1 MRRDPLAILQRVRD
15 AAVVE
20 ATRELAGGLQREQTG
35 RQRLVEHA
43 ETMRREQ
50 AEAGTADTV
59 DFVAWLPRAHAIA
72 AGNTK
77 SLAAEEDRVR
87 RLRQALL
94 AKRTE
99 AAAVEKA
106 MERRQAAVALARSRR
121 EQAAMDEA
129 AGRRRLGR

>member
-20 ATRELAGGLQREQTG
+20 ATRELAGGLQREQAG
-35 RQRLVEHA
+35 RQRLVEHN
-43 ETMRREQ
+43 ETVRREQ
-50 AEAGTADTV
+50 AEAGTTDTV
-59 DFVAWLPRAHAIA
+59 DFAAWLPRAHAIA
-72 AGNTK
+72 RGNAG
-77 SLAAEEDRVR
+77 SLAAEEERVR

-94 AKRTE
+94 VKRTE
-99 AAAVEKA
+99 AVAVEKA
-106 MERRQAAVALARSRR
+106 MERRQAAVSLARSRR

>member
-20 ATRELAGGLQREQTG
+20 ATRDLAGGLQREQAG
-35 RQRLVEHA
+35 RQRLVEHN

-50 AEAGTADTV
+50 AEAGTAGAV
-59 DFVAWLPRAHAIA
+59 DFAAWLPRARAIA
-72 AGNTK
+72 GGNAR
-77 SLAAEEDRVR
+77 SLAAEEERVG

-99 AAAVEKA
+99 AAAVEKVI
-106 MERRQAAVALARSRR
+106 ERRQAAVSLARSRC

>member
-35 RQRLVEHA
+35 RQRLVEHN
-43 ETMRREQ
+43 ETMRQEQ
-50 AEAGTADTV
+50 AEAGTAAAV
-59 DFVAWLPRAHAIA
+59 DFAAWLPRARAIA
-72 AGNTK
+72 RGNAR
-77 SLAAEEDRVR
+77 SLAAEEERVG

-106 MERRQAAVALARSRR
+106 MERRQAAVSLARSRR

>member
-35 RQRLVEHA
+35 RQRLVEHNEA
-43 ETMRREQ
+43 MRREQ

-59 DFVAWLPRAHAIA
+59 DFAAWLPRAHAIA
-72 AGNTK
+72 AGNAR
-77 SLAAEEDRVR
+77 SLAAEEERVG

-99 AAAVEKA
+99 ATAVEKA
-106 MERRQAAVALARSRR
+106 MERRQAAVSLARSRL

-129 AGRRRLGR
+129 AGRRWLGR

>member
-35 RQRLVEHA
+35 RQRLVEHN

-50 AEAGTADTV
+50 AEADTADAV
-59 DFVAWLPRAHAIA
+59 DFAAWLPRARVIA
-72 AGNTK
+72 GGNAR
-77 SLAAEEDRVR
+77 SLAAEEERVG

-99 AAAVEKA
+99 AAAVKKA
-106 MERRQAAVALARSRR
+106 IERRQAAVSLARSRR